1 MKTFRRS
8 FWQATTSKWYITFT
22 VIVAILITP
31 FVYFAT
37 HSLGACLLLLLIW
50 SLMCFPI
57 YFTQYFYVIL
67 TDDQLIL
74 KNSIYTF
81 WYKEYFYKDITKV
94 EIKPSTN
101 IFMKVHLEKP
111 RTFSGTYV
119 IDLVA
124 PVDYDELIDCLR
136 AKGVVVET
144 AGLDIRFSDRNKR
157 KISVI
162 SRKNDTNKVFRR
174 SFWAACNVNSMII
187 PWVVGSIFCYFL
199 MIEDGI
205 DPSRLLSFYGFL
217 FLGTP
222 TLGVLTYFF
231 VSEFYVILSDDA
243 LILKNAICPFWTK
256 KVFYGDPV
264 KLKIIYLS
272 GYTIPYI
279 QIIRGARKFAWR
291 YYLDRVR
298 LKDFPAI
305 IDYLREKGIEVHV
318 NGMEYFK

>member
-50 SLMCFPI
+50 SLVCFPI
-57 YFTQYFYVIL
+57 YFTQYFYVML
-67 TDDQLIL
+67 MDDQLIL

-81 WYKEYFYKDITKV
+81 WHKEYFYKDITKV

-136 AKGVVVET
+136 AKDVIVET
-144 AGLDIRFSDRNKR
+144 AGLDIRFPDRNKR
-157 KISVI
+157 K
-162 SRKNDTNKVFRR
+162 
-174 SFWAACNVNSMII
+174 
-187 PWVVGSIFCYFL
+187 G
-199 MIEDGI
+199 
-205 DPSRLLSFYGFL
+205 
-217 FLGTP
+217 
-222 TLGVLTYFF
+222 
-231 VSEFYVILSDDA
+231 
-243 LILKNAICPFWTK
+243 
-256 KVFYGDPV
+256 
-264 KLKIIYLS
+264 
-272 GYTIPYI
+272 
-279 QIIRGARKFAWR
+279 
-291 YYLDRVR
+291 
-298 LKDFPAI
+298 
-305 IDYLREKGIEVHV
+305 
-318 NGMEYFK
+318 

>member
-1 MKTFRRS
+1 MKIFYRP

-22 VIVAILITP
+22 VIMAILITP

-50 SLMCFPI
+50 SLVCFPI

-81 WYKEYFYKDITKV
+81 WHKV

-136 AKGVVVET
+136 AKGVIMET
-144 AGLDIRFSDRNKR
+144 AGLDIRF
-157 KISVI
+157 
-162 SRKNDTNKVFRR
+162 
-174 SFWAACNVNSMII
+174 
-187 PWVVGSIFCYFL
+187 
-199 MIEDGI
+199 
-205 DPSRLLSFYGFL
+205 PSRN
-217 FLGTP
+217 
-222 TLGVLTYFF
+222 
-231 VSEFYVILSDDA
+231 EQA
-243 LILKNAICPFWTK
+243 
-256 KVFYGDPV
+256 
-264 KLKIIYLS
+264 
-272 GYTIPYI
+272 
-279 QIIRGARKFAWR
+279 
-291 YYLDRVR
+291 
-298 LKDFPAI
+298 
-305 IDYLREKGIEVHV
+305 
-318 NGMEYFK
+318 

>member
-1 MKTFRRS
+1 MKKFRRS

-50 SLMCFPI
+50 SLVCFPI

-81 WYKEYFYKDITKV
+81 WHKEYFYKDITKV

-144 AGLDIRFSDRNKR
+144 AGLDIRFPDRNKR
-157 KISVI
+157 KTSVI
-162 SRKNDTNKVFRR
+162 SRKNDAGNVFRQSPDFVTQKIR
-174 SFWAACNVNSMII
+174 II
-187 PWVVGSIFCYFL
+187 
-199 MIEDGI
+199 
-205 DPSRLLSFYGFL
+205 
-217 FLGTP
+217 
-222 TLGVLTYFF
+222 
-231 VSEFYVILSDDA
+231 
-243 LILKNAICPFWTK
+243 
-256 KVFYGDPV
+256 
-264 KLKIIYLS
+264 
-272 GYTIPYI
+272 
-279 QIIRGARKFAWR
+279 
-291 YYLDRVR
+291 
-298 LKDFPAI
+298 
-305 IDYLREKGIEVHV
+305 
-318 NGMEYFK
+318 